1 MAYIQR
7 DNYCSKFWKLQAM
20 NINYVRKIKL
30 PAERWC
36 QYYVRG
42 NDLVYTSHLV
52 LSDSEIQEDMMGWT
66 CS

>member
-1 MAYIQR
+1 VPQLWHIFR
-7 DNYCSKFWKLQAM
+7 EIITVVNSG
-20 NINYVRKIKL
+20 NYVRKIKL
-30 PAERWC
+30 PPERWC